1 MLSELTHMMDLGDAT
16 VPKSKSPRK
25 QRKAIHTAPLNRR
38 RKALVARLSAE
49 LRDKYGVRNLS
60 VRKDDEVLV
69 NGGMFSGVQGKVAR
83 VDLREYSIFID
94 GVTAEKTSGDT
105 YFVPIKPSRVTIV
118 KLKLD
123 DWRNEILKRKG
134 ATLKEET
141 KIA

>member
-1 MLSELTHMMDLGDAT
+1 LNDVMNLEGLNMPT
-16 VPKSKSPRK
+16 SKSPRK
-25 QRKAIHTAPLNRR
+25 QRRAIHNAPLHRR

-49 LRDKYGVRNLS
+49 LRDKYGVRNLP

-69 NGGMFSGVQGKVAR
+69 VDGMFSGVQGKVAR
-83 VDLREYSIFID
+83 VGLKEYVIFID
-94 GVTAEKTSGDT
+94 GVTAEKTSGQS

-134 ATLKEET
+134 AMTKEE
-141 KIA
+141 KKVA

>member
-1 MLSELTHMMDLGDAT
+1 LIVIMNLEDMT
-16 VPKSKSPRK
+16 VPTSKSPRK
-25 QRKAIHTAPLNRR
+25 QRRAIYNAPLHRR

-49 LRDKYGVRNLS
+49 LRDKYGVRNLP

-69 NGGMFSGVQGKVAR
+69 VDGMFSGVQGKVAR
-83 VDLREYSIFID
+83 VGLKEYVIFID
-94 GVTAEKTSGDT
+94 GVTAEKTSGQS

-134 ATLKEET
+134 AMTKEE
-141 KIA
+141 KKVA

>member
-1 MLSELTHMMDLGDAT
+1 MMKMGDPAMPT
-16 VPKSKSPRK
+16 SKSPRK
-25 QRKAIHTAPLNRR
+25 QRRAIHTAPLHRR
-38 RKALVARLSAE
+38 RKALVARLSIE
-49 LRDKYGVRNLS
+49 LRDKYGVRNLP

-69 NGGMFSGVQGKVAR
+69 NDGMFSGVQGKVAR
-83 VDLREYSIFID
+83 VDSREYSIFID
-94 GVTAEKTSGDT
+94 GVTGEKTNGDT

-141 KIA
+141 KVA

>member
-1 MLSELTHMMDLGDAT
+1 MVSLGDIT
-16 VPKSKSPRK
+16 VPKSRSPRK
-25 QRKAIHTAPLNRR
+25 QRRAMHTAPLHRR

-49 LRDKYGVRNLS
+49 LREKYGVRNVP

-69 NGGMFSGVQGKVAR
+69 NDGMFSGVQGKVAR

-94 GVTAEKTSGDT
+94 GVTGAKTSGDS

-134 ATLKEET
+134 ATIKEE
-141 KIA
+141 KKVA

>member
-1 MLSELTHMMDLGDAT
+1 M
-16 VPKSKSPRK
+16 
-25 QRKAIHTAPLNRR
+25 HTAPLHRR

-49 LRDKYGVRNLS
+49 LREKYGVRNVP

-69 NGGMFSGVQGKVAR
+69 NDGMFSGVQGKVAR
-83 VDLREYSIFID
+83 VGLREYSIFID
-94 GVTAEKTSGDT
+94 GVTGAKTSGDS

-134 ATLKEET
+134 ATIKEE
-141 KIA
+141 KKVA